1 MNNRWICLLLKEAK
15 IRGRWPSIYLT
26 SKCESWDVLCSK
38 PQCKLQSNFQEK
50 AELVYYLWGSK
61 RATSLP
67 AGPKLI
73 FANPGRGR
81 GASVQTAPVSPRARM
96 RKCDPSVQK
105 NPSNNLYALKGIKKF
120 YYIYQYNLYKFFK
133 FTYQI
138 NRKWRWIKPT

>member
-1 MNNRWICLLLKEAK
+1 MDLFVFKGGK
-15 IRGRWPSIYLT
+15 IRDRLPSLYLT
-26 SKCESWDVLCSK
+26 SKCESWDVLCSE

-105 NPSNNLYALKGIKKF
+105 NKPSNNLYALKGIKKF
-120 YYIYQYNLYKFFK
+120 HYIHQYNLYYFYIYI
-133 FTYQI
+133 TY
-138 NRKWRWIKPT
+138 